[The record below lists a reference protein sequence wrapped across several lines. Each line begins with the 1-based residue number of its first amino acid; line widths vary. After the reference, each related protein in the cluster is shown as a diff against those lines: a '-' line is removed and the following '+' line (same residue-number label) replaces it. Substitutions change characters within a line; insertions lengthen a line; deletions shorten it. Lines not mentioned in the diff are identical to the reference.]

1 MKLNP
6 FTCMQLFDQALSRGF
21 TSLDSYIM
29 LREEPVIIT
38 HAYEIMESSRKY
50 SQQQLEYV
58 STMLTVKK
66 MYDKMIASKELTSP
80 YTAMDRRRLTIV
92 TIEAES
98 DDPLLGGHIMHFSEN
113 GMVQPRGDI
122 SLPQEYQK
130 ILSILNDEDHL
141 IRFLNI
147 PFSMKYG
154 QDMFVPVLLKGNE
167 ISPGS

>member
-1 MKLNP
+1 MKWNP
-6 FTCMQLFDQALSRGF
+6 FICMQLFDEALGRGF
-21 TSLDSYIM
+21 TSLDSYLTLKEDVEIM
-29 LREEPVIIT
+29 
-38 HAYEIMESSRKY
+38 HKAYDMMESSNKY
-50 SQQQLEYV
+50 TTMQLEYI
-58 STMLTVKK
+58 STMLTVKTMYEK
-66 MYDKMIASKELTSP
+66 MLSSGELTSP

-113 GMVQPRGDI
+113 GIVQPQGDI
-122 SLPQEYQK
+122 SLPQEYLK
-130 ILSILNDEDHL
+130 TLSILNDGDHL

>member
-6 FTCMQLFDQALSRGF
+6 FICIQIFDQALGRGF
-21 TSLDSYIM
+21 SSLDSYLTLTGDAEIM
-29 LREEPVIIT
+29 QK
-38 HAYEIMESSRKY
+38 AYDIMESSNKY
-50 SQQQLEYV
+50 TTMQLEYIT
-58 STMLTVKK
+58 TMLTVKK
-66 MYDKMIASKELTSP
+66 MYDKMSLSGELTSP

-113 GMVQPRGDI
+113 GMVQPQGDI
-122 SLPQEYQK
+122 PLPQEYLK
-130 ILSILNDEDHL
+130 ILSMLNDEDHL

-147 PFSMKYG
+147 PFSMKYS

>member
-1 MKLNP
+1 MKWNP
-6 FTCMQLFDQALSRGF
+6 FICTQLFDEALGRGF
-21 TSLDSYIM
+21 TSLDSYLT
-29 LREEPVIIT
+29 LREDVEIM
-38 HAYEIMESSRKY
+38 HKAYDMMESSNKY
-50 SQQQLEYV
+50 TTMQLEYI
-58 STMLTVKK
+58 STMLTVKTMYEK
-66 MYDKMIASKELTSP
+66 MLSSGELTSP

-113 GMVQPRGDI
+113 GIVQPQGDI
-122 SLPQEYQK
+122 SLPQEYLK
-130 ILSILNDEDHL
+130 TLSILNDGDHL

>member
-6 FTCMQLFDQALSRGF
+6 FTCMQLFDQALSKGF

-29 LREEPVIIT
+29 LREESEIIT

-50 SQQQLEYV
+50 SEQQLEYV

-66 MYDKMIASKELTSP
+66 MYDNMMASEALTSP
-80 YTAMDRRRLTIV
+80 YTAMDRKRLTIV

-113 GMVQPRGDI
+113 GMVQPQGDI
-122 SLPQEYQK
+122 ALPQEYLK
-130 ILSILNDEDHL
+130 TLSILNDGDHL

-147 PFSMKYG
+147 PFSMKYLH
-154 QDMFVPVLLKGNE
+154 DMFIPVLLKGKE